1 MYRVGGPE
9 IPQTVAFI
17 TSEKSRVLKEAAIHL
32 VYVFFSSK
40 ETLLS
45 ELFCTYLTYI
55 SGENLYLKI
64 LLHEIFAYFLAE
76 KGLSE

>member
-17 TSEKSRVLKEAAIHL
+17 TSEKSRVLKEAAIHI

-45 ELFCTYLTYI
+45 ELVYLSNI
-55 SGENLYLKI
+55 D
-64 LLHEIFAYFLAE
+64 FW
-76 KGLSE
+76 